1 MIGVEGDAVTKYA
14 EDVVAGHIIAGK
26 WVRLAA
32 QRHLYDLERVGNDE
46 FPYIFDPARAERVFA
61 FFRFCRHVKGPLA
74 GQPIELELWQR
85 FIFGSIFG
93 WVHKDTGLRRYRK
106 AYVQVARGNGKSTL
120 LSGLGLYMLM
130 ADGEAGAEVYATAT
144 MREQARI
151 VYDAAR
157 IMAVWSP
164 DLLKRLEPG
173 KMETIH
179 PASSSR
185 FMPLSKDT
193 KSLDGLNPHLGIID
207 EFHAH
212 PTREMYDLLVSAM
225 GKRLQPLLFI
235 ITTAGFDLASPCY
248 EEYTYLTKVLTGEL
262 ENEQY
267 FAYIAQLDSEDN
279 PQDESCWVKAN
290 PLLATIASG
299 MEYLRAELQAALDV
313 PSKMR
318 NFLTKNLNMWV
329 EQREQGY
336 ISMDKWRACAA
347 SEKNLMPDL
356 SGRECYIGVDLGS
369 KIDLTSVAVEFPL
382 KDGRFAVLSH
392 SFIPEDKMRE
402 RMKTDRQP
410 YDAWAR
416 LGWLT
421 VVPGAV
427 VDQQAILDWIDN
439 AVAENGWQVREVCV
453 DPWNATQFAI
463 DLQKR
468 GYTVVEITQ
477 GIRTLSLPTKD
488 FREKV
493 LEGKIIHDGGLV
505 LTWAMGNAIERQD
518 HNGNIMLDKQKSR
531 ERIDPVAALMNAHA
545 RAMHHETEEFYDPN
559 KYAEEYILDKLWG

>member
-1 MIGVEGDAVTKYA
+1 MLVEVDAVTKYA

-32 QRHLYDLERVGNDE
+32 QRHLHDLERADSDE
-46 FPYIFDPARAERVFA
+46 FPYIFDPARAERIFA
-61 FFRFCRHVKGPLA
+61 FFRFCRYVKGPLA
-74 GQPIELELWQR
+74 GQPIELEPWQR
-85 FIFGSIFG
+85 FVFGSIFG

-130 ADGEAGAEVYATAT
+130 ADGEQGPEVYATAT
-144 MREQARI
+144 KRDQARI

-157 IMAVWSP
+157 MMAIRSP

-173 KMETIH
+173 KAEMLH
-179 PASSSR
+179 PASGGK
-185 FMPLSKDT
+185 FAPLSKDT

-207 EFHAH
+207 EYHAH
-212 PTREMYDLLVSAM
+212 PTQEMYDLLVSAM

-248 EEYTYLTKVLTGEL
+248 EEYTYLTKVLAGEL
-262 ENEQY
+262 GNEQY
-267 FAYIAQLDSEDN
+267 FAYIAQLDPEDN
-279 PQDESCWVKAN
+279 PQDESCWIKAN
-290 PLLATIASG
+290 PLLAATEAG
-299 MEYLRAELQAALDV
+299 MEYLRAELQAALDM
-313 PSKMR
+313 PSKIR
-318 NFLTKNLNMWV
+318 NFLTKNQNMWV
-329 EQREQGY
+329 DQREQGY
-336 ISMDKWRACAA
+336 MPMDKWRACAA
-347 SEKNLMPDL
+347 TKDNPMPDL
-356 SGRECYIGVDLGS
+356 AGRECYIGVDLGA

-382 KDGRFAVLSH
+382 EDGRFVVLSH
-392 SFIPEDKMRE
+392 SFIPEERLKE
-402 RMKTDRQP
+402 RMKTDKQP
-410 YDAWAR
+410 YDSWAR

-427 VDQQAILDWIDN
+427 VDQQVIIDWIESK
-439 AVAENGWQVREVCV
+439 VADYGWRVREICV
-453 DPWNATQFAI
+453 DPWNATQFSV
-463 DLQKR
+463 DLQKL

-493 LEGKIIHDGGLV
+493 LERKVIHDGSPV
-505 LTWAMGNAIERQD
+505 LTWAMGNAVERQD

-531 ERIDPVAALMNAHA
+531 ERIDPVAALINAHA
-545 RAMHHETEEFYDPN
+545 RAMHHETEGFYDPN
-559 KYAEEYILDKLWG
+559 KYAAEDILDKLWG